1 MAATLPKELDLENLL
16 HLENM
21 FQELGHEDGMRD
33 GKRSGVIEGRV
44 LGCEKGFE
52 ISNEVGFYM
61 GCATLWTQLV
71 SANPEAFSSRAIKQI
86 QSLQSAVDQFPDAN
100 EDQTDT
106 FALLDKMRAKFRV
119 VTSVLKVEQKFS
131 TTQPTGMS
139 Y

>member
-1 MAATLPKELDLENLL
+1 MSQPLPNELDLENLI

-21 FQELGHEDGMRD
+21 FQELGHEDGLRD
-33 GKRSGVIEGRV
+33 GRKSGVVEGRI

-52 ISNEVGFYM
+52 MSNEVGYYT
-61 GCATLWTQLV
+61 GCATLWTKLV
-71 SANPEAFSSRAIKQI
+71 EAHPESFSSRATKQI
-86 QSLQSAVDQFPDAN
+86 QSLQSVIDQFPDAN

-119 VTSVLKVEQKFS
+119 VTSVLKVEQKFAI
-131 TTQPTGMS
+131 TQPVGMS

>member
-1 MAATLPKELDLENLL
+1 MSTILSNELDLENLI

-33 GKRSGVIEGRV
+33 GKKSGVIEGRV

-52 ISNEVGFYM
+52 ISSEVGFYA
-61 GCATLWTQLV
+61 GCAVLWTKLV
-71 SANPEAFSSRAIKQI
+71 EANPESFSSRAIKQI
-86 QSLQSAVDQFPDAN
+86 QSLQAAVDQFPDAN
-100 EDQTDT
+100 EEQTDT

-131 TTQPTGMS
+131 TAQNSGMS